1 MVEELDVLIIGGG
14 PAGLTAGIYASRS
27 KLKTAV
33 LERKR
38 KPGGQ
43 MSTTWELENY
53 PGFKEATGPDI
64 AAELTE
70 HAKKFDCEFLKGE
83 LKQVD
88 LHSNPKLVTTKKGE
102 EYRAKSVIFATGAEP
117 RTLGLPGETEF
128 RGLGVG
134 YCATCDADFYTDQ
147 EVLIIGSGDAA
158 VEEAIYLTR
167 FAKKVTIV
175 VVHEEGK
182 MDATKVIQERA
193 FENPKI
199 DYIWNSVVEEIKGD
213 ELVDR
218 VVVKNIKTGETRE
231 VKTDGVFIF
240 VGTIPK
246 TECLEGEVE
255 LTEQGYVKV
264 NERMETSVPGVYSAG
279 DVNDKFLRQVV
290 TACADGAIAATAC
303 ERFLEERKDIEEKIE
318 QPSEGKPVL
327 AIFWSPTVQE
337 SMNVISN
344 LEEILGDEKQVKIVN
359 VDTYKSTGI
368 ADHFKVDQVPSV
380 LAIKDKQVVES
391 LLGGSETTRENLED
405 LCRGLTS

>member
-1 MVEELDVLIIGGG
+1 MSDVFDVLIIGGG

-27 KLKTAV
+27 KLKTAI
-33 LERKR
+33 LEKKR

-64 AAELTE
+64 AKSLSE
-70 HAKKFDCEFLKGE
+70 HAEKFGCEFLKGE
-83 LKQVD
+83 VKEID
-88 LHSNPKLVTTKKGE
+88 LHSNPKVVTSKKGE
-102 EYRAKSVIFATGAEP
+102 EYHAKSVIMATGAEP
-117 RTLGLPGETEF
+117 RTLGLPGEHEF

-147 EVLIIGSGDAA
+147 EVIVIGSGDAA

-218 VVVKNIKTGETRE
+218 VVVKNIKTGETSE

-246 TECLEGEVE
+246 TEFIEGQVE

-264 NERMETSVPGVYSAG
+264 NDQMETSVPGVYSAG

-303 ERFLEERKDIEEKIE
+303 ERFLEERQDIEEKIE
-318 QPSEGKPVL
+318 EPSQEKSV
-327 AIFWSPTVQE
+327 IVVFWSPTVKE
-337 SMNVISN
+337 SMEAISQ
-344 LEEILGDEKQVKIVN
+344 LEEVVGNDNQVKIVN
-359 VDTYKSTGI
+359 IDTYKSTGI
-368 ADHFKVDQVPSV
+368 ADNYQINEIPSIIAVRNKKVVASLTGKEV
-380 LAIKDKQVVES
+380 NKEKLADFYQ
-391 LLGGSETTRENLED
+391 D
-405 LCRGLTS
+405 LV